1 MASNRLKSL
10 FSLAII
16 CSIIYSM
23 TACGL
28 ENSRLNGEWK
38 NPTLQFTIDFN
49 LKNKT
54 MDIKTGMSGVK
65 VKTTFDKIED
75 NGDVVTLI
83 QKDGEKTI
91 ATFKNDDEIEVSTND
106 FPISLV
112 FNRVKK

>member
-1 MASNRLKSL
+1 MALNRLKSL
-10 FSLAII
+10 LFLAII
-16 CSIIYSM
+16 CSM

-54 MDIKTGMSGVK
+54 MDIKTGMSGIK
-65 VKTTFDKIED
+65 VKTTFEKIDD
-75 NGDVVTLI
+75 NGDVVTLT
-83 QKDGEKTI
+83 QKEGEKTI
-91 ATFKNDDEIEVSTND
+91 VTFKNDDEIEVTTND
-106 FPISLV
+106 FPISLT

>member
-1 MASNRLKSL
+1 MASNFLKSL
-10 FSLAII
+10 FFLAII
-16 CSIIYSM
+16 CST

-65 VKTTFDKIED
+65 VKTTFAKVEES
-75 NGDVVTLI
+75 GDVVTLT
-83 QKDGEKTI
+83 QKEGEKTI
-91 ATFKNDDEIEVSTND
+91 VTFKNDDEIEVSTND
-106 FPISLV
+106 FPISLM

>member
-1 MASNRLKSL
+1 MASNCLKSL
-10 FSLAII
+10 FFLAII
-16 CSIIYSM
+16 CSM

-65 VKTTFDKIED
+65 VKTTFDKIDES
-75 NGDVVTLI
+75 GEVVTLT
-83 QKDGEKTI
+83 QKGGEKTI
-91 ATFKNDDEIEVSTND
+91 VTFKNDDEIEVSTND
-106 FPISLV
+106 FPISLM